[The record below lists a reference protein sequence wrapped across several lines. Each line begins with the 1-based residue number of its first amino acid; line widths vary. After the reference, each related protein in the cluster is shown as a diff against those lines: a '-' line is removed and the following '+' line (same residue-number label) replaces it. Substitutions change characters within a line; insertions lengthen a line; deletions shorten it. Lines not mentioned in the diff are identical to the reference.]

1 MNRISPVE
9 FKDSLS
15 ASQPPTGISKPEEA
29 LWYAGK
35 GEWDKAHQIV
45 QDMNDR
51 LSARIH
57 AYLHRQEGDLSNAR
71 YWYERAGTQMPAVNL
86 DREWEMLVEVC
97 FSSY

>member
-1 MNRISPVE
+1 MNKISTVE
-9 FKDSLS
+9 FKDSVS
-15 ASQPPTGISKPEEA
+15 ESQPPAGINEHEEA
-29 LWYAGK
+29 LWHAGK

-71 YWYERAGTQMPAVNL
+71 YWYERAGIQMPAVNL
-86 DREWEMLVEVC
+86 DKEWEMLVEDC

>member
-1 MNRISPVE
+1 MSSISVIE
-9 FKDSLS
+9 FKNSLS
-15 ASQPPTGISKPEEA
+15 ASQPPAGINKHEEA

-57 AYLHRQEGDLSNAR
+57 AFLHHQEGDLSNAR
-71 YWYERAGTQMPAVNL
+71 YWYEKSGTQMPAVLL
-86 DREWEMLVEVC
+86 DKEWELLVNDC
-97 FSSY
+97 LG